1 MAGRV
6 QGGMHTMIFKVE
18 GMRERGMQMS
28 GRLHLAGKKELTE
41 GEGQRENESENHL

>member
-1 MAGRV
+1 
-6 QGGMHTMIFKVE
+6 MHTMIFKVE

-41 GEGQRENESENHL
+41 KVRDRENESDNHL